1 MTSRGSGAGQPVA
14 DRPGTGPAQPTAPT
28 ERVALLD
35 VLRGFALLGILLVN
49 MESFAVPIDEG
60 WDAARFSG
68 AADEV
73 ARWVI
78 VAFAALKF
86 YTLFSLLFGYGLA
99 LQIQRAMARGE
110 DALARYSRRL
120 VGLIVLGVLH
130 AVFLY
135 FGDILIAYGILGFLL
150 LLLRDKPD
158 RVVLNWALGVWLAG
172 LAIAVLLGLASAVA
186 GDSDLGRDISA
197 VQAAYADGGFW
208 DVVSQR
214 LEDLAVAIP
223 SVVVLQA
230 PTAFAMFALGLVLG
244 RHRVLSRTDE
254 FRSSLVRGLLVFL
267 PIGVIG
273 GAVAASLDPLGDGG
287 LSGLGLVILF
297 ATAPMLT
304 FGYVAAI
311 ALVPERILRAPA
323 MWIMRAPGRMS
334 LSVYLLE
341 SVVATFVFTSIGLGL
356 FGDVGP
362 AAGFGLAV
370 AIWLG
375 LSVFSMLWLAVFR
388 FGPFEWLLRS
398 FSYLRLQPMSPR
410 R

>member
-1 MTSRGSGAGQPVA
+1 MTTSGAPA
-14 DRPGTGPAQPTAPT
+14 APPAAPGRAQPTPPS

-68 AADEV
+68 AADEIS
-73 ARWVI
+73 RWAI
-78 VAFAALKF
+78 LAFAALKF

-99 LQIQRAMARGE
+99 LQLQRAMARGD
-110 DALARYSRRL
+110 DARSRYARRL
-120 VGLIVLGVLH
+120 VGLIVLGLLH

-135 FGDILIAYGILGFLL
+135 FGDILIAYGVLGFVL
-150 LLLRDKPD
+150 LLLRDRPD

-172 LAIAVLLGLASAVA
+172 LAMVALLALASAAA
-186 GDSDLGRDISA
+186 GDSDLGRDISE

-214 LEDLAVAIP
+214 LADLAIAIP

-244 RHRVLSRTDE
+244 RHRVLSRARE
-254 FRSSLVRGLLVFL
+254 FRPQLLRGLAILA
-267 PIGVIG
+267 PIGVVG
-273 GAVAASLDPLGDGG
+273 GALAASLDPLGDGG
-287 LSGLGLVILF
+287 LSGLGLVLLF
-297 ATAPMLT
+297 ATAPALT
-304 FGYVAAI
+304 FSYVAAI
-311 ALVPERILRAPA
+311 ALVPERVLRAPA
-323 MWIMRAPGRMS
+323 MWILRAPGRMS
-334 LSVYLLE
+334 LSAYLLE
-341 SVVATFVFTSIGLGL
+341 SVVATFTFTSLGLGL

-362 AAGFGLAV
+362 AAGLALSFV
-370 AIWLG
+370 IWLG
-375 LSVFSMLWLAVFR
+375 LALFSMLWLAVFR

-398 FSYLRLQPMSPR
+398 FSYRRLQPMSPR